1 MTLDFTPTLSRL
13 WRVCLMLCV
22 IVLAAGST
30 SANASLLYDRLEIS
44 MYGRMGAAWDPSSGR
59 YIQGQRMNVTGSAI
73 GGRLEEG
80 DYLEPA
86 IKLHLL
92 APSTDT
98 SAPYVDFVITPSMYT
113 QNGLFAGALSNNG
126 DPLVIALFQAYMEA
140 GNILVPNLRVWGGA
154 RFYRGTDVHIAD
166 IFYFNNLSG
175 QGGGVM
181 YGPLDLAIIMQSA
194 NATSGQ
200 YNFDVNGDGRIGSG
214 DIRRQRTVFVAQ
226 YVHKLEAGHSF
237 HGLAE
242 LHLLPAA
249 KVRRDDGTEVGLN
262 ADMGWVLG
270 AKAHFDL
277 GNGSFNDMS
286 IRYGSRAAS
295 GARGGAQTFFS
306 FGVANAQGVYD
317 DSAGIQAVDHFLYN
331 FGNVFSLN
339 AYAILHWNQGLRNL
353 TAAEGGPG
361 TTVGSAMDFG
371 VGARGEY
378 YFTDHLHL
386 IGEVHYQGVKQAG
399 IAEGNLATALK
410 LTIAPTFVP
419 LGGRTMWARPHFRIF
434 YTAAFY
440 NDAAAIGL
448 VSPYQQVVSDNGRPV
463 KVGHYLGTR
472 VEWWF

>member
-1 MTLDFTPTLSRL
+1 MTLSSTPTLSRL

-22 IVLAAGST
+22 IALAAGST
-30 SANASLLYDRLEIS
+30 SADASLLYDRLEIS
-44 MYGRMGAAWDPSSGR
+44 MYGRMGAAWDPTSGR
-59 YIQGQRMNVTGSAI
+59 YVMGQRMNVTGSAI

-98 SAPYVDFVITPSMYT
+98 SAPYVDFVITPAMYS
-113 QNGLFAGALSNNG
+113 QNGLFAGGPSSNG
-126 DPLVIALFQAYMEA
+126 DPLVISLSQAYIES
-140 GNILVPNLRVWGGA
+140 GNILLPNLRVWGGA

-166 IFYFNNLSG
+166 IFYFNNLVG

-181 YGPLDLAIIMQSA
+181 YGPLDLAIIMQGSL
-194 NATSGQ
+194 NSPQ
-200 YNFDVNGDGRIGSG
+200 YNFDVNGDGRLGSG

-226 YVHKLEAGHSF
+226 YVHKLESGHSF

-242 LHLLPAA
+242 LHLLPAV
-249 KVRRDDGTEVGLN
+249 KVTRDDGTQVGLN
-262 ADMGWVLG
+262 ADLGWVLG

-277 GNGSFNDMS
+277 GNGSFNDVS
-286 IRYGSRAAS
+286 FRYGSRAAS
-295 GARGGAQTFFS
+295 GARGGAQTYYS
-306 FGVANAQGVYD
+306 FGQANTEGVYD

-331 FGNVFSLN
+331 FGSSFSLN
-339 AYAILHWNQGLRNL
+339 AYAILHWSQGLRNL
-353 TAAEGGPG
+353 TVPEGGPG

-386 IGEVHYQGVKQAG
+386 IGEVHYQGVKQAE
-399 IAEGNLATALK
+399 IASGDLATALK

-419 LGGRTMWARPHFRIF
+419 LGGRTMWARPHFRLF

-448 VSPYQQVVSDNGRPV
+448 VSSYQQAVSDNGRPV